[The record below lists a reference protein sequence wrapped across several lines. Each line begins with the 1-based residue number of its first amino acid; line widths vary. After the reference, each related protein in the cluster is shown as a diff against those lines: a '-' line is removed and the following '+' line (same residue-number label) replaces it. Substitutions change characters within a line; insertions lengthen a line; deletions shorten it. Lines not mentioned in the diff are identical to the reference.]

1 MSAVV
6 AFKPPR
12 EAVDR
17 AWDRY
22 VALQSMLLD
31 NPRLTTD
38 RIHVEKTLRAHRE
51 FSELFAQWD
60 GRQ

>member
-1 MSAVV
+1 MSAVL
-6 AFKPPR
+6 AFKTPK

-17 AWDRY
+17 AWERY
-22 VALQSMLLD
+22 VALQAMTVD
-31 NPRLTTD
+31 NPRLSLD

-51 FSELFAQWD
+51 FSELFDQWD